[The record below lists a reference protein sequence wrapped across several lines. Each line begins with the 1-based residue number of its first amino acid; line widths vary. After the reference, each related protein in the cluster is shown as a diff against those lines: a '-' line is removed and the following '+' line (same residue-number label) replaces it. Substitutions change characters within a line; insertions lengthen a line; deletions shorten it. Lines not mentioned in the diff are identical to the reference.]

1 MCVCACV
8 RAVLF
13 LSLSEMKKS
22 ILYCL
27 DTRSE
32 ALVSNFASPLMHVK
46 KIVFASFSQAGFVT
60 SSTDGKVNFW
70 SLSNLREP
78 AESLQ
83 LSDSVS
89 CFAVAPESGT
99 LVLGDENGSLYAATA
114 TSGKRRQVRKFDT
127 GEGGGGHY
135 GMVTSLSTK
144 TLKKD
149 APSRTAGLA
158 KGFLRGS
165 GGLVL
170 SAGVD
175 WTVQLWA
182 PAYKDTPLTSLV
194 SHSYDYMSD
203 VKWSPS
209 HPSVFA
215 TASSN
220 GSVGLWN
227 LSTSLDEPI
236 TNVVVEPD
244 SSRGLNRLSWSLDG
258 RRLAAA
264 SSDQIHLLNLTEE
277 AVRTKG
283 DEDAKSMMNHFMA
296 RGWISRQ

>member
-1 MCVCACV
+1 MSCL
-8 RAVLF
+8 AV
-13 LSLSEMKKS
+13 
-22 ILYCL
+22 
-27 DTRSE
+27 
-32 ALVSNFASPLMHVK
+32 V
-46 KIVFASFSQAGFVT
+46 
-60 SSTDGKVNFW
+60 
-70 SLSNLREP
+70 
-78 AESLQ
+78 
-83 LSDSVS
+83 
-89 CFAVAPESGT
+89 PESGT
-99 LVLGDENGSLYAATA
+99 LVLGDENGSLFAATA
-114 TSGKRRQVRKFDT
+114 TSGKRRQVRKLDT
-127 GEGGGGHY
+127 GGEGEGASGGGHY

-144 TLKKD
+144 ALKKG
-149 APSRTAGLA
+149 APSRAAGLA

-182 PAYKDTPLTSLV
+182 PAYKDTPLTTLV

-209 HPSVFA
+209 HPSLFA

-220 GSVGLWN
+220 GNVGLWN

-236 TNVVVEPD
+236 TNVLVEPD

-264 SSDQIHLLNLTEE
+264 ASDQVHLLSLTEE
-277 AVRTKG
+277 AIRTKG
-283 DEDAKSMMNHFMA
+283 DDDAKSMMNHFMA